1 MEQILVFIFLV
12 IVGVSQQEKV
22 DIVLLPE
29 KDGKVGKI
37 EIEKDGKTTVVDKP
51 YQKVNI
57 IQGNSEILTKESVT
71 KKYKDQLEALPNK
84 PESFLLYFE
93 WDSTNIVENSKNEFN
108 KILEKIKEN
117 KPTYIDVIG
126 HTDTAGDSA
135 YNKKLS
141 LQRAQSIVESLIQNG
156 VSKDII
162 SINYYGE
169 AIPIVKTKDGVA
181 NSKNRRVEVILK

>member
-1 MEQILVFIFLV
+1 MEQILVFLFLV
-12 IVGVSQQEKV
+12 IVGVSQPEKV
-22 DIVLLPE
+22 DVVLLPE
-29 KDGKVGKI
+29 EDGKVGKI
-37 EIEKDGKTTVVDKP
+37 EIEKDGKTTIVDKP

-57 IQGNSEILTKESVT
+57 IQGSSEILTKESVT
-71 KKYKDQLEALPNK
+71 KKYKTQLEALPSQ

-93 WDSTNIVENSKNEFN
+93 WDSTNIVESSKNQFEN
-108 KILEKIKEN
+108 ILEKIEEN

-126 HTDTAGDSA
+126 HTDTAGDSV

-141 LQRAQSIVESLIQNG
+141 LQRAQSIVDTLIQNG
-156 VSKDII
+156 VSKEII

>member
-1 MEQILVFIFLV
+1 MEQILVFLFLV
-12 IVGVSQQEKV
+12 IVGVSQPEKV
-22 DIVLLPE
+22 DVVLLPE
-29 KDGKVGKI
+29 EDGKVGKI
-37 EIEKDGKTTVVDKP
+37 EIEKDGKTTIVDKP

-57 IQGNSEILTKESVT
+57 IQGSSEILTKESVT
-71 KKYKDQLEALPNK
+71 KKYKTQLEALPSQPK
-84 PESFLLYFE
+84 SFLLYFE
-93 WDSTNIVENSKNEFN
+93 WDSTNIVESSKNEFGN
-108 KILEKIKEN
+108 ILEKIEEN

-156 VSKDII
+156 VSKEII

>member
-37 EIEKDGKTTVVDKP
+37 EVEKDGKTTIVDKP

-57 IQGNSEILTKESVT
+57 IQGNSEILTKESVN
-71 KKYKDQLEALPNK
+71 KKYKNQIEALPSQ

-93 WDSTNIVENSKNEFN
+93 WDSTNIVESSKNEFN
-108 KILEKIKEN
+108 KIEDKIKEN

-126 HTDTAGDSA
+126 HTDTAGDSV

-141 LQRAQSIVESLIQNG
+141 LQRAQSVVDKLVQNG
-156 VSKDII
+156 VSEEII
-162 SINYYGE
+162 SIKYYGE
-169 AIPIVKTKDGVA
+169 AIPIIKTKDGVA